1 MVKVKFV
8 SKSAN
13 SKTGNI
19 SQVYLDKSTCPNRCG
34 MKDICYGKSYHCNMV
49 WNKCNTPINELPA
62 LVENSLCSYLVR
74 VSVAGDISDNGSDNI
89 SYSTLYYLNKAFKN
103 HKAYC
108 YTHCAINEHNKM
120 LAKESKI
127 TINFS
132 CDSFAQIDHSV
143 PCVIVAESMSKKR
156 AYVNG
161 ITFIKCPNSYDKSI
175 KCCNCKL
182 CMNKHR
188 KSVIVFP
195 AHGVFKNKLHN
206 NVNL

>member
-74 VSVAGDISDNGSDNI
+74 VSVAGDISDSGSDNI

-132 CDSFAQIDHSV
+132 CDSLAQIDPSV
-143 PCVIVAESMSKKR
+143 PCVIVAESKR

-161 ITFIKCPNSYDKSI
+161 ITFIKCPNSYDKTI
-175 KCCNCKL
+175 KCENCRL

-195 AHGVFKNKLHN
+195 KHGVFKNKLHN

>member
-1 MVKVKFV
+1 
-8 SKSAN
+8 
-13 SKTGNI
+13 
-19 SQVYLDKSTCPNRCG
+19 
-34 MKDICYGKSYHCNMV
+34 MV

-74 VSVAGDISDNGSDNI
+74 VSVAGDISDNESDNI

-120 LAKESKI
+120 LAKESKMV
-127 TINFS
+127 INFS
-132 CDSFAQIDHSV
+132 CDNIDEIDTTV
-143 PCVIVAESMSKKR
+143 PCVLVAESMKSNKCRKH
-156 AYVNG
+156 N
-161 ITFIKCPNSYDKSI
+161 ITFVKCPNSIDKKI
-175 KCCNCKL
+175 QCKDCKM